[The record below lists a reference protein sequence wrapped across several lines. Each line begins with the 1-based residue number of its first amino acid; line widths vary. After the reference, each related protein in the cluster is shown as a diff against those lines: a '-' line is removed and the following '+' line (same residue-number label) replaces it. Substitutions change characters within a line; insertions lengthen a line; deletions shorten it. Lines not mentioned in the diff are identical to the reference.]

1 MSATPV
7 YTDKAAQPIKTPTAI
22 YCSGQIPWDRDGNL
36 VEGTIQE
43 KTAACISSL
52 KVVLEEAGS
61 SIEKVVKVNVFLTDM
76 ANFASMNEEYAKWFT
91 HKPARSCVAVKQLPK
106 GVDMIMTPLIMISFL
121 VSLAIIDLKYS
132 IRRSSFHG
140 DPSPPASS
148 SSSSGTNHTRQTTS
162 WVPSWLERQL
172 CKLRPY
178 RYVVGCPPCEDRKR
192 NDSEHH
198 QHEPE
203 QWNGI
208 WGTSFYRTK
217 QRTLM
222 KMEAADA
229 FEIRTKTLAALVV
242 LSLFLLW
249 CTWRLLSWVVCFI
262 WSML

>member
-1 MSATPV
+1 
-7 YTDKAAQPIKTPTAI
+7 
-22 YCSGQIPWDRDGNL
+22 
-36 VEGTIQE
+36 
-43 KTAACISSL
+43 
-52 KVVLEEAGS
+52 
-61 SIEKVVKVNVFLTDM
+61 
-76 ANFASMNEEYAKWFT
+76 
-91 HKPARSCVAVKQLPK
+91 
-106 GVDMIMTPLIMISFL
+106 MTPLIMISFL

-140 DPSPPASS
+140 DPSPPAS
-148 SSSSGTNHTRQTTS
+148 

-172 CKLRPY
+172 CKFRPY
-178 RYVVGCPPCEDRKR
+178 RYIVGCPPCEVRKR